1 MNVCVELTR
10 FASPNFDSNEDA
22 RLVGVSYTDTL
33 EPLLQTG
40 LTAQRIYQ
48 DLVGD
53 HGYAGSYDTVKRF
66 VRQLRQIQPVPFMR
80 LEVDSRQEAQVDF
93 GQGAWVWVN
102 SRRKRPHLFRV
113 VLSHSRKAYS
123 EVVWHQRPRVLSAV
137 WRMRSATLAGC
148 PARWSATTCGRGA
161 F

>member
-1 MNVCVELTR
+1 M
-10 FASPNFDSNEDA
+10 
-22 RLVGVSYTDTL
+22 
-33 EPLLQTG
+33 
-40 LTAQRIYQ
+40 AQRIYQ

-102 SRRKRPHLFRV
+102 GRRKRPHLFRV
-113 VLSHSRKAYS
+113 VLSHIR
-123 EVVWHQRPRVLSAV
+123 HCRRV
-137 WRMRSATLAGC
+137 
-148 PARWSATTCGRGA
+148 
-161 F
+161 